1 MENDFYKYVI
11 ISSGEP
17 LVVDWEG
24 VTEFVAVAEAQS
36 FTGAARALDTSVA
49 QISRKVAALED
60 RLSIKLLIRTTR
72 KVSVTEAGQTY
83 YQHCRHLVEGLK
95 QADRAITELN
105 AIPQGRL
112 KITSSVTYGEQVIAP
127 LLSDFMLMYP
137 QLELELVLSNQT
149 LDLVEQDFDL
159 AIRLGRLTDST
170 MIAKR
175 LSSRQVRV
183 CAAPSYIDKHGE
195 PHTLSELSQHNCL
208 VGSLPIWRFIENKKE
223 KSVRVKG
230 SVHCNSGMALTNAAL
245 KGLGIVQ
252 LPDFYVQESMDKG
265 ELVEILVPYREPKE
279 GIWAVYPHNR
289 HPSTKVRL
297 LVEFLAQELAE

>member
-1 MENDFYKYVI
+1 MI
-11 ISSGEP
+11 
-17 LVVDWEG
+17 DWEG

-36 FTGAARALDTSVA
+36 FTGAARALETSVA

-95 QADRAITELN
+95 QADRTITELN
-105 AIPQGRL
+105 ATPQGRL
-112 KITSSVTYGEQVIAP
+112 KITSSVTYGEQLIAP

-149 LDLVEQDFDL
+149 FDLIEQDFDL

-170 MIAKR
+170 MMAKR

-183 CAAPSYIDKHGE
+183 CASPGYIEKYGE

-208 VGSLPIWRFIENKKE
+208 IGSLPVWRFIENKKE

-230 SVHCNSGMALTNAAL
+230 SVHCNSGAALTNAAL

-265 ELVEILVPYREPKE
+265 ELVEILAPYREPKE
-279 GIWAVYPHNR
+279 GIWAVYPNNR
-289 HPSTKVRL
+289 HLSTKVRL
-297 LVEFLAQELAE
+297 LVEFLAKELAE

>member
-1 MENDFYKYVI
+1 VI
-11 ISSGEP
+11 N
-17 LVVDWEG
+17 WEG

-36 FTGAARALDTSVA
+36 FTGAAKALETSVA
-49 QISRKVAALED
+49 QISRKVAALEE

-105 AIPQGRL
+105 ATPQGRL
-112 KITSSVTYGEQVIAP
+112 KITSSVTYGEQLIAP

-149 LDLVEQDFDL
+149 FDLVEQDFDL
-159 AIRLGRLTDST
+159 AIRLGRLSDST
-170 MIAKR
+170 MMAKR

-183 CAAPSYIDKHGE
+183 CASPAYIEKYGE

-230 SVHCNSGMALTNAAL
+230 SVHCNSGAALTNAAL

-279 GIWAVYPHNR
+279 GIWAVYPNNR
-289 HPSTKVRL
+289 HLSTKVRL
-297 LVEFLAQELAE
+297 LVEFLAKELAE

>member
-1 MENDFYKYVI
+1 MI
-11 ISSGEP
+11 
-17 LVVDWEG
+17 DWEG
-24 VTEFVAVAEAQS
+24 ITEFVAVAEAQS
-36 FTGAARALDTSVA
+36 FTGAARALETSVA

-105 AIPQGRL
+105 ATPQGRL
-112 KITSSVTYGEQVIAP
+112 KITSSVTYGEQLIAP

-137 QLELELVLSNQT
+137 QLELELILSNQT

-170 MIAKR
+170 MMAKR

-183 CAAPSYIDKHGE
+183 CASPYYIEKYGE

-208 VGSLPIWRFIENKKE
+208 VGSIPIWRFIEKKKE

-230 SVHCNSGMALTNAAL
+230 SIHCNSGAALTNAAL

-279 GIWAVYPHNR
+279 GIWALYPNNR
-289 HPSTKVRL
+289 HLSAKVRL
-297 LVEFLAQELAE
+297 LVEFLAKELAE

>member
-1 MENDFYKYVI
+1 MI
-11 ISSGEP
+11 
-17 LVVDWEG
+17 DWEG

-36 FTGAARALDTSVA
+36 FTGAARSLETSVA

-105 AIPQGRL
+105 ATPQGRL
-112 KITSSVTYGEQVIAP
+112 KITSSVTYGEQLIAP

-149 LDLVEQDFDL
+149 FDLIEQDFDL

-170 MIAKR
+170 MMAKR

-183 CAAPSYIDKHGE
+183 CASPGYIEKYGE

-208 VGSLPIWRFIENKKE
+208 IGSLPVWRFIENKKE

-230 SVHCNSGMALTNAAL
+230 SVHCNSGAALTNAAL

-265 ELVEILVPYREPKE
+265 ELVEILAPYREPKE
-279 GIWAVYPHNR
+279 GIWAVYPNNR
-289 HPSTKVRL
+289 HLSTKVRL
-297 LVEFLAQELAE
+297 LVEFLAKELAE

>member
-1 MENDFYKYVI
+1 MI
-11 ISSGEP
+11 
-17 LVVDWEG
+17 DWEG

-36 FTGAARALDTSVA
+36 FTGAARALETSVA

-105 AIPQGRL
+105 ATPQGRL
-112 KITSSVTYGEQVIAP
+112 KITSSVTYGEQLIAP

-149 LDLVEQDFDL
+149 FDLIEQDFDL

-170 MIAKR
+170 MMAKR

-183 CAAPSYIDKHGE
+183 CASPGYIEKYGE

-208 VGSLPIWRFIENKKE
+208 IGSLPVWRFIENKKE

-230 SVHCNSGMALTNAAL
+230 SVHCNSGAALTNAAL

-265 ELVEILVPYREPKE
+265 ELVEILAPYREPKE
-279 GIWAVYPHNR
+279 GIWAVYPNNR
-289 HPSTKVRL
+289 HLSTKVRL
-297 LVEFLAQELAE
+297 LVEFLAKELAE

>member
-1 MENDFYKYVI
+1 VI
-11 ISSGEP
+11 
-17 LVVDWEG
+17 DWEG

-36 FTGAARALDTSVA
+36 FTGAARSLETSVA

-105 AIPQGRL
+105 ATPQGRL
-112 KITSSVTYGEQVIAP
+112 KITSSVTYGEQLIAP

-149 LDLVEQDFDL
+149 FDLIEQDFDL

-170 MIAKR
+170 MMAKR

-183 CAAPSYIDKHGE
+183 CASPGYIEKYGE

-208 VGSLPIWRFIENKKE
+208 IGSLPVWRFIENKKE

-230 SVHCNSGMALTNAAL
+230 SVHCNSGAALTNAAL

-265 ELVEILVPYREPKE
+265 ELVEILAPYREPKE
-279 GIWAVYPHNR
+279 GIWAVYPNNR
-289 HPSTKVRL
+289 HLSTKVRL
-297 LVEFLAQELAE
+297 LVEFLAKELAE

>member
-1 MENDFYKYVI
+1 MI
-11 ISSGEP
+11 
-17 LVVDWEG
+17 DWEG

-105 AIPQGRL
+105 ATPQGRL
-112 KITSSVTYGEQVIAP
+112 KITSSVTYGEQLIAP

-137 QLELELVLSNQT
+137 QLELELILSNQT

-170 MIAKR
+170 MMAKR

-183 CAAPSYIDKHGE
+183 CASPGYIEKHGE

-223 KSVRVKG
+223 KSIRVKG
-230 SVHCNSGMALTNAAL
+230 SVHCNSGAALTNAAL

-265 ELVEILVPYREPKE
+265 DLVEILVPYREPKE
-279 GIWAVYPHNR
+279 GIWAVYPNNR
-289 HPSTKVRL
+289 HLSTKVRL
-297 LVEFLAQELAE
+297 LVEFLAKELAE

>member
-1 MENDFYKYVI
+1 MIN
-11 ISSGEP
+11 
-17 LVVDWEG
+17 WEG

-36 FTGAARALDTSVA
+36 FTGAARALETSVA

-105 AIPQGRL
+105 ATPQGRL
-112 KITSSVTYGEQVIAP
+112 KITSSVTYGEQLIAP

-149 LDLVEQDFDL
+149 FDLIEQDFDL

-170 MIAKR
+170 MMAKR

-183 CAAPSYIDKHGE
+183 CASPGYIEKYGE

-208 VGSLPIWRFIENKKE
+208 IGSLPVWRFIENKKE

-230 SVHCNSGMALTNAAL
+230 SVHCNSGAALTNAAL

-265 ELVEILVPYREPKE
+265 ELVEILAPYREPKE
-279 GIWAVYPHNR
+279 GIWAVYPNNR
-289 HPSTKVRL
+289 HLSTKVRL
-297 LVEFLAQELAE
+297 LVEFLAKELAE

>member
-1 MENDFYKYVI
+1 MI
-11 ISSGEP
+11 
-17 LVVDWEG
+17 DWEG

-36 FTGAARALDTSVA
+36 FTGAARALETSVA

-105 AIPQGRL
+105 ATPQGRL
-112 KITSSVTYGEQVIAP
+112 KITSSVTYGEQLIAP

-149 LDLVEQDFDL
+149 FDLIEQDFDL

-170 MIAKR
+170 MMAKR

-183 CAAPSYIDKHGE
+183 CASPYYIEKYGE

-208 VGSLPIWRFIENKKE
+208 VGSIPIWRFIEKKKE

-230 SVHCNSGMALTNAAL
+230 SIHCNSGAALTNAAL

-265 ELVEILVPYREPKE
+265 ELVEILVPYREPDRKS
-279 GIWAVYPHNR
+279 V
-289 HPSTKVRL
+289 V
-297 LVEFLAQELAE
+297 

>member
-1 MENDFYKYVI
+1 MI
-11 ISSGEP
+11 
-17 LVVDWEG
+17 DWEG

-105 AIPQGRL
+105 ATPQGRL
-112 KITSSVTYGEQVIAP
+112 KITSSVTYGEQLIAP

-170 MIAKR
+170 MMAKR

-183 CAAPSYIDKHGE
+183 CASPDYIEKHGE

-208 VGSLPIWRFIENKKE
+208 IGSLPIWRFIEKKKE

-230 SVHCNSGMALTNAAL
+230 SVHCNSGAALTNAAL

-279 GIWAVYPHNR
+279 GIWAVYPNNR
-289 HPSTKVRL
+289 HLSTKVRL

>member
-1 MENDFYKYVI
+1 MI
-11 ISSGEP
+11 
-17 LVVDWEG
+17 DWEG

-105 AIPQGRL
+105 ATPQGRL
-112 KITSSVTYGEQVIAP
+112 KITSSVTYGEQLIAP

-137 QLELELVLSNQT
+137 QLELELILSNQT
-149 LDLVEQDFDL
+149 FDLIEQDFDL

-170 MIAKR
+170 MMAKR

-183 CAAPSYIDKHGE
+183 CASPGYIEKYGE

-208 VGSLPIWRFIENKKE
+208 IGSLPVWRFIENKKE

-230 SVHCNSGMALTNAAL
+230 SVHCNSGAALTNAAL
-245 KGLGIVQ
+245 KGVGIVQ

-265 ELVEILVPYREPKE
+265 ELVEILAPYREPKE
-279 GIWAVYPHNR
+279 GIWAVYPNNR
-289 HPSTKVRL
+289 HLSTKVRL
-297 LVEFLAQELAE
+297 LVEFLAKELAE

>member
-1 MENDFYKYVI
+1 VI
-11 ISSGEP
+11 
-17 LVVDWEG
+17 DWEG

-36 FTGAARALDTSVA
+36 FTGAARALETSVA

-105 AIPQGRL
+105 ATPQGRL
-112 KITSSVTYGEQVIAP
+112 KITSSVTYGEQLIAP

-149 LDLVEQDFDL
+149 FDLIEQDFDL

-170 MIAKR
+170 MMAKR

-183 CAAPSYIDKHGE
+183 CASPGYIEKYGE

-208 VGSLPIWRFIENKKE
+208 IGSLPVWRFIENKKE

-230 SVHCNSGMALTNAAL
+230 SVHCNSGAALTNAAL

-265 ELVEILVPYREPKE
+265 ELVEILAPYREPKE
-279 GIWAVYPHNR
+279 GIWAVYPNNR
-289 HPSTKVRL
+289 HLSTKVRL
-297 LVEFLAQELAE
+297 LVEFLAKELAE

>member
-1 MENDFYKYVI
+1 MIN
-11 ISSGEP
+11 
-17 LVVDWEG
+17 WEG

-36 FTGAARALDTSVA
+36 FTGAAKALETSVA
-49 QISRKVAALED
+49 QISRKVAALEE

-105 AIPQGRL
+105 ATPQGRL
-112 KITSSVTYGEQVIAP
+112 KITSSVTYGEQLIAP

-149 LDLVEQDFDL
+149 FDLVEQDFDL
-159 AIRLGRLTDST
+159 AIRLGRLSDST
-170 MIAKR
+170 MMAKR

-183 CAAPSYIDKHGE
+183 CASPAYIEKYGE

-230 SVHCNSGMALTNAAL
+230 SVHCNSGAALTNAAL

-279 GIWAVYPHNR
+279 GIWAVYPNNR
-289 HPSTKVRL
+289 HLSTKVRL
-297 LVEFLAQELAE
+297 LVEFLAKELAE

>member
-1 MENDFYKYVI
+1 MIN
-11 ISSGEP
+11 
-17 LVVDWEG
+17 WEG

-36 FTGAARALDTSVA
+36 FTGAAKALDTSVA
-49 QISRKVAALED
+49 QISRKVAALEE

-105 AIPQGRL
+105 ATPQGRL
-112 KITSSVTYGEQVIAP
+112 KITSSVTYGEQLIAP

-149 LDLVEQDFDL
+149 FDLVEQDFDL
-159 AIRLGRLTDST
+159 AIRLGRLSDST
-170 MIAKR
+170 MMAKR

-183 CAAPSYIDKHGE
+183 CASPAYIEKYGE

-230 SVHCNSGMALTNAAL
+230 SVHCNSGAALTNAAL

-279 GIWAVYPHNR
+279 GIWAVYPNNR
-289 HPSTKVRL
+289 HLSTKVRL
-297 LVEFLAQELAE
+297 LVEFLAKELAE

>member
-1 MENDFYKYVI
+1 MI
-11 ISSGEP
+11 
-17 LVVDWEG
+17 DWEG

-105 AIPQGRL
+105 ATPQGRL
-112 KITSSVTYGEQVIAP
+112 KITSSVTYGEQLIAP

-149 LDLVEQDFDL
+149 FDLIEQDFDL

-170 MIAKR
+170 MMAKR

-183 CAAPSYIDKHGE
+183 CASPGYIEKYGE

-208 VGSLPIWRFIENKKE
+208 IGSLPIWRFIENKKE

-230 SVHCNSGMALTNAAL
+230 SVHCNSGAALTNAAL

-279 GIWAVYPHNR
+279 GIWAVYPNNR
-289 HPSTKVRL
+289 HLSTKVRL
-297 LVEFLAQELAE
+297 LVEFLAKELSE

>member
-1 MENDFYKYVI
+1 MI
-11 ISSGEP
+11 
-17 LVVDWEG
+17 DWEG

-105 AIPQGRL
+105 ATPQGRL
-112 KITSSVTYGEQVIAP
+112 KITSSVTYGEQLIAP

-137 QLELELVLSNQT
+137 QLELELILSNQT

-170 MIAKR
+170 MMAKR

-183 CAAPSYIDKHGE
+183 CASPGYIEKYGE

-230 SVHCNSGMALTNAAL
+230 SVHCNSGAALTNAAL

-279 GIWAVYPHNR
+279 GIWAVYPNNR
-289 HPSTKVRL
+289 HLSTKVRL
-297 LVEFLAQELAE
+297 LVEFLAKELAE

>member
-1 MENDFYKYVI
+1 MPVI
-11 ISSGEP
+11 
-17 LVVDWEG
+17 DWEG

-105 AIPQGRL
+105 ATPQGRL
-112 KITSSVTYGEQVIAP
+112 KITSSVTYGEQLIAP

-149 LDLVEQDFDL
+149 FDLIEQDFDL

-170 MIAKR
+170 MMAKR

-183 CAAPSYIDKHGE
+183 CASPGYIEKYGE

-208 VGSLPIWRFIENKKE
+208 IGSLPIWRFIENKKE

-230 SVHCNSGMALTNAAL
+230 SVHCNSGAALTNAAL

-279 GIWAVYPHNR
+279 GIWAVYPNNR
-289 HPSTKVRL
+289 HLSTKVRL
-297 LVEFLAQELAE
+297 LVEFLAKELSE

>member
-1 MENDFYKYVI
+1 MI
-11 ISSGEP
+11 
-17 LVVDWEG
+17 DWEG

-105 AIPQGRL
+105 ATPQGRL
-112 KITSSVTYGEQVIAP
+112 KITSSVTYGEQLIAP

-149 LDLVEQDFDL
+149 FDLIEQDFDL

-170 MIAKR
+170 MMAKR

-183 CAAPSYIDKHGE
+183 CASPGYIEKYGE

-208 VGSLPIWRFIENKKE
+208 IGSLPVWRFIENKKE

-230 SVHCNSGMALTNAAL
+230 SVHCNSGAALTNAAL

-265 ELVEILVPYREPKE
+265 ELVEILAPYREPKE
-279 GIWAVYPHNR
+279 GIWAVYPNNR
-289 HPSTKVRL
+289 HLSTKVRL
-297 LVEFLAQELAE
+297 LVEFLAKELAE

>member
-1 MENDFYKYVI
+1 M
-11 ISSGEP
+11 
-17 LVVDWEG
+17 VDWEG

-183 CAAPSYIDKHGE
+183 CAAPSYIEKHGE

>member
-1 MENDFYKYVI
+1 VI
-11 ISSGEP
+11 N
-17 LVVDWEG
+17 WEG

-36 FTGAARALDTSVA
+36 FTGAAKALDTSVA
-49 QISRKVAALED
+49 QISRKVAALEE

-105 AIPQGRL
+105 ATPQGRL
-112 KITSSVTYGEQVIAP
+112 KITSSVTYGEQLIAP

-149 LDLVEQDFDL
+149 FDLVEQDFDL
-159 AIRLGRLTDST
+159 AIRLGRLSDST
-170 MIAKR
+170 MMAKR

-183 CAAPSYIDKHGE
+183 CASPAYIEKYGE

-230 SVHCNSGMALTNAAL
+230 SVHCNSGAALTNAAL

-279 GIWAVYPHNR
+279 GIWAVYPNNR
-289 HPSTKVRL
+289 HLSTKVRL
-297 LVEFLAQELAE
+297 LVEFLAKELAE